1 MASHNTALEPWSIE
15 LSATP
20 VQEGRTMD
28 LGSSTEL
35 ITLKPWDP
43 GKQLPLGFSVLGRNR
58 KENYGI
64 YILDSCTNS
73 GACSIFIY
81 GAMGV
86 SFKRQAT
93 SCKRQASSNTN
104 QATSLPQSG
113 DKLQVNRKEY
123 YESRLR

>member
-1 MASHNTALEPWSIE
+1 
-15 LSATP
+15 
-20 VQEGRTMD
+20 MD

-64 YILDSCTNS
+64 YILDSCTNP
-73 GACSIFIY
+73 GARSIFIY

-86 SFKRQAT
+86 SFKQQAESSKQQAT
-93 SCKRQASSNTN
+93 SAKQKKT
-104 QATSLPQSG
+104 
-113 DKLQVNRKEY
+113 
-123 YESRLR
+123 